1 MIVKPTGQQ
10 SMSQSQVIQQE
21 PGEAIARRGAMRNA
35 EARDRRVMHVL
46 FGIMTFLGVMGFF
59 GSLIEWA
66 EGAMD
71 PWMVAYGIG
80 LCVLHVVA
88 AWRLWFH
95 DEMRF
100 WVIGA
105 PIVIPMLAL
114 ATDVALGLASPDL
127 PILQLAMLGLYLW
140 RRRTLAAAKAAR
152 AETLQRSSEVPA

>member
-1 MIVKPTGQQ
+1 
-10 SMSQSQVIQQE
+10 MSQAQVIQQDSSA
-21 PGEAIARRGAMRNA
+21 GNARHGAMRNA
-35 EARDRRVMHVL
+35 EVRDRRVMHVL
-46 FGIMTFLGVMGFF
+46 FGIMALFGVMVFL

-66 EGAMD
+66 EGALD
-71 PWMVAYGIG
+71 LWMLAYGIG
-80 LCVLHVVA
+80 LCVLHMVA

-114 ATDVALGLASPDL
+114 ATDIALGLASPDI

-152 AETLQRSSEVPA
+152 ATIMQRSSEAPA

>member
-1 MIVKPTGQQ
+1 
-10 SMSQSQVIQQE
+10 MSQTQVIQQDSSA
-21 PGEAIARRGAMRNA
+21 GNARRGAMRNA

-46 FGIMTFLGVMGFF
+46 FGIMVFLGVMGFL

-66 EGAMD
+66 EGALD
-71 PWMVAYGIG
+71 LWMLAYSIG
-80 LCVLHVVA
+80 LCMLYMVA

-114 ATDVALGLASPDL
+114 ATDIALGLASPDI

-152 AETLQRSSEVPA
+152 AATLPRSSEATA